1 MESKTKHQCM
11 KKKTVRTVLQDT
23 ESLEH
28 QFKFQEE
35 EKAKRLVG
43 SRLFP
48 EYILFLL
55 IKINSS

>member
-1 MESKTKHQCM
+1 M

-23 ESLEH
+23 ESLKH